1 MPTYGKLNILIMN
14 NIYSVFFSVEI
25 QRRLAQTKLYF
36 QFFTL
41 CLKRNISQTSKV
53 AAAKNFFPSVYM
65 LLVKLASMNVFIPC
79 DDLKNYFLKKF
90 IFTQSIF
97 AIAMLLSSLKQLF
110 WKKSV
115 FCIRYLYNNT
125 KDVLLANNKANTK
138 GPN

>member
-25 QRRLAQTKLYF
+25 QRRLVQTKLYF

-90 IFTQSIF
+90 IFYPEHFCNRDVVEFFETIVLKEVR
-97 AIAMLLSSLKQLF
+97 ILYPLSLQ
-110 WKKSV
+110 
-115 FCIRYLYNNT
+115 
-125 KDVLLANNKANTK
+125 
-138 GPN
+138 